1 MTSRPDA
8 EFTLVIVAYHRADS
22 LRRLL
27 DRVTPTH
34 RPAAPTPV
42 PGPEIIVVNVD
53 DDPEVAAIVGADD
66 RIRLVPAAN
75 RGYAASVNL
84 GARFA
89 SHDVIVFA
97 NDDIEPV
104 DDAFETLARTVRD
117 GVTDVAIPRLVDPNG
132 TDEGTI
138 RALPTPGRLFVEWAM
153 TSDRPRADAR
163 TVQKWRRPSEME
175 RVDAATAAVVAVPTS
190 LLRRH
195 PLPEDYFL
203 YWEELDWFWRLRVAQ
218 TRVDLVPEAVV
229 VHAGGRDDVRA
240 DKQRLLA
247 RNAVR
252 CVDRTQGRAAAA
264 RAWPVVVLW
273 QLRLLAVDTAR
284 TMVGRGSMQRVG
296 ARAAGV
302 SAAAGAWREFAGP
315 VRPGPQSDG
324 ERS

>member
-1 MTSRPDA
+1 MTSHLDA
-8 EFTLVIVAYHRADS
+8 EFTLVIVAYHRAES

-27 DRVTPTH
+27 EGLGP
-34 RPAAPTPV
+34 APTV
-42 PGPEIIVVNVD
+42 AGSTRIAGPEIIVVNVE
-53 DDPEVAAIVGADD
+53 DDPEVAAIVCTDD
-66 RIRLVPAAN
+66 RVRLIPAAN
-75 RGYAASVNL
+75 QGYAASVNL

-104 DDAFETLARTVRD
+104 DGAFATLVQMIRD
-117 GVTDVAIPRLVDPNG
+117 DLTDVALPQLVDDEG

-153 TSDRPRADAR
+153 TSDRPRSEPR
-163 TVQKWRRPSEME
+163 SVQKWRRPSEVE
-175 RVDAATAAVVAVPTS
+175 RVDAATAAVVAVRTS
-190 LLRRH
+190 LLRQH

-203 YWEELDWFWRLRVAQ
+203 YWEELDWFWRLRAVG

-229 VHAGGRDDVRA
+229 VHRGGRDDVRP

-273 QLRLLAVDTAR
+273 QLRLFAVDTAR
-284 TMVGRGSMQRVG
+284 TIVGRGSMQRVG

-302 SAAAGAWREFAGP
+302 SAAAGAWREFA
-315 VRPGPQSDG
+315 RQSDG
-324 ERS
+324 DKS